1 MKKLLVLLPVIMIG
15 FYMFTGQSYQNDPV
29 KWNQD
34 PRMMKFV
41 PSGSYSAL
49 PQDNNL
55 RFSNEARIITT
66 PEGDFSVSPNF
77 RVHPNEGTQSET
89 PILRHPTNQLMMF
102 GSANAWRGGSDFSTA
117 VYVTTDGGVTWF
129 GSDTLNNGS
138 FNYGDPGPVIDKDG
152 RFYMSYITLT
162 GNLGASY
169 STDLGLTWAP
179 TVTFP
184 GSTTSSDK
192 NLSASDNS
200 PSSQYYGR
208 CYTVYTEFS
217 GTYNNRIVI
226 SYTTNGGVS
235 YSNITPVSPVP
246 SVLHHHQGC
255 DIKVN
260 HAGEVIVV
268 YANCST
274 NGQNSTEDS
283 LGYARSTDG
292 GVSWVDSRSNVSN
305 MNGIRTANLF
315 NGIRSNGF
323 PRLDIDRTGGQR
335 NGWIYAVSSEKFVA
349 PATDVSDAILH
360 RSTNNGVTWTSSRI
374 NQDAPGN
381 GKFQYV
387 PAVHVDEA
395 GAVNVIYYDTRN
407 TPTNDSAQIY
417 LSRSLNGG
425 DTWTEILVSDHKF
438 KPKGI
443 PGLAD
448 GYQGDYIGI
457 TSGNGKL
464 WPFWCEDISTT
475 YQAWTASVSIVTYP
489 LNTYNLT
496 SPTAGSRLVTYPNS
510 YIPSTFTW
518 DTSASTATYKW
529 IFGSPTVSPR
539 KITFPVSQNSLTVLS
554 GQMDSILASLGVA
567 VGDSLIGQWD
577 VWAFRNSVVNDSLKA
592 ANGPRA
598 ITLKR
603 GVPPLTAFNLIS
615 PPAGTRIVTS
625 AFDQSNVNFNWRT
638 SGPGVT
644 YKWKFGSPSISL
656 IRLTLTSNISGI
668 DSSVTVPNYTLDNM
682 LASIGLNPGD
692 SITGEWSA
700 WAYNGF
706 DSAKSAQNF
715 IITMRRELKGDVLV
729 LYDST
734 NANCRISR
742 DSVVRN
748 LSSLGVTHESYNRKG
763 VTATNSISFKG
774 YRSVLLLG
782 EGSSAM
788 SNVIKDS
795 IKSYLATGTSINKS
809 KLIMMGEDIGY
820 QLDRSTSL
828 YYDSA
833 FCRSMCGF
841 QYVADRPGPVPQRGL
856 VGVAININ
864 TADSSN
870 GPSMDV
876 IRRSSSVPAAQ
887 TVNLYKYRLFTDSM
901 NAVGRLSPNY
911 NVATFCF
918 DVEALRPAFDSPN
931 PFTVKRML
939 QGALNFVG
947 IVTGTEGESMTSII
961 PETFSL
967 SQNYPNPFN
976 PVTVIR
982 YTLTENRNVSL
993 TVFDAVGKEVAKL
1006 VNEKKEAGSYSVEF
1020 NAGNFASGVYFYQIK
1035 AGDFA
1040 ETKRMVLLK

>member
-1 MKKLLVLLPVIMIG
+1 MKKLLILLPVILAG
-15 FYMFTGQSYQNDPV
+15 FYMFTGQSYQSEPV

-34 PRMMKFV
+34 PRMMKFI
-41 PSGSYSAL
+41 PAGNYTPL

-55 RFSNEARIITT
+55 RFSNEDRIIKTT
-66 PEGDFSVSPNF
+66 EGDFIVSPNF
-77 RVHPNEGTQSET
+77 RVHPNDGEQSET
-89 PILRHPTNQLMMF
+89 PITRHPTNPLMMF
-102 GSANAWRGGSDFSTA
+102 GSANAWRGGSAFSTA

-169 STDLGLTWAP
+169 STNLGLTWAP

-184 GSTTSSDK
+184 GSTTASDK
-192 NLSASDNS
+192 NFSASDNS
-200 PSSQYYGR
+200 PSSPYYGR
-208 CYTVYTEFS
+208 CYTVYSEFS

-235 YSNITPVSPVP
+235 WSEVTPVSPPP
-246 SVLHHHQGC
+246 SILHHHQGC

-260 HAGEVIVV
+260 HLGEVIVV
-268 YANCST
+268 YANCTS

-283 LGYARSTDG
+283 LGFARSTDG
-292 GVSWVDSRSNVSN
+292 GVTWVDSRSNVSN
-305 MNGIRTANLF
+305 MNGIRTSNLF
-315 NGIRSNGF
+315 NGFRSNGF

-335 NGWIYAVSSEKFVA
+335 NGWIYAVTSEKNIA
-349 PATDVSDAILH
+349 PATDVSDAIMH
-360 RSTNNGVTWTSSRI
+360 RSSNNGATWTSSRI

-381 GKFQYV
+381 GKYQYV
-387 PAVHVDEA
+387 SAVHVDEA
-395 GAVNVIYYDTRN
+395 GGVNVIYYDTRN

-417 LSRSLNGG
+417 ISRSINGG
-425 DTWTEILVSDHKF
+425 DTWTDFLVSDHKF
-438 KPKGI
+438 KPKPI
-443 PGLAD
+443 SGLAE

-464 WPFWCEDISTT
+464 WPYWCEDASGS

-489 LNTYNLT
+489 LNSYNLT
-496 SPTAGSRLVTYPNS
+496 LPAAGSRLVSYPNS

-567 VGDSLIGQWD
+567 TGDSLVGQWD
-577 VWAFRNSVVNDSLKA
+577 VWAFRNAVINDSLKA
-592 ANGPRA
+592 SNGPRA

-603 GVPPLTAFNLIS
+603 GVPSLTAFNLIS
-615 PPAGTRIVTS
+615 PTSGTRIVTS
-625 AFDQSNVNFNWRT
+625 AFNQTNINFNWRT

-644 YKWKFGSPSISL
+644 YKWKFGSPTISL

-668 DSSVTVPNYTLDNM
+668 DSSVTVPIYTLDNM
-682 LASIGLNPGD
+682 LSTIGLNPGD

-706 DSAKSAQNF
+706 DSVKASQNF
-715 IITMRRELKGDVLV
+715 TITMRRELKGDVLV

-742 DSVVRN
+742 DSVIRN
-748 LSSLGVTHESYNRKG
+748 LNSLGVTHESYNRKG
-763 VTATNSISFKG
+763 VTATNSISLRGFK
-774 YRSVLLLG
+774 SVLLLG
-782 EGSSAM
+782 EGSSTM

-795 IKSYLATGTSINKS
+795 IKSYLAAGTSIIKS
-809 KLIMMGEDIGY
+809 KLIIMGEDIGY
-820 QLDRSTSL
+820 QLDRSTSV

-887 TVNLYKYRLFTDSM
+887 TVNLYKYRLFADSM
-901 NAVGRLSPNY
+901 NAIGRLSPTY

-947 IVTGTEGESMTSII
+947 IVTSADDENNISSV
-961 PETFSL
+961 PETYSL

-976 PVTVIR
+976 PSTKLEFGIS
-982 YTLTENRNVSL
+982 NSGFVSL
-993 TVFDAVGKEVAKL
+993 KIYDALGREVKTL
-1006 VNEKKEAGSYSVEF
+1006 VNEIKPAGKYKVEF
-1020 NAGNFASGVYFYQIK
+1020 NGNDLTSGVYFYQIK
-1035 AGDFA
+1035 AGEFI
-1040 ETKRMVLLK
+1040 ETKRMMLLK

>member
-1 MKKLLVLLPVIMIG
+1 MKKLLIFLPVILSG
-15 FYMFTGQSYQNDPV
+15 FFILTGQSYQNDPR
-29 KWNQD
+29 KWDQD
-34 PRMMKFV
+34 PRMSRII
-41 PSGSYSAL
+41 PSGEYASL

-55 RFSNEARIITT
+55 KFSTEARIIST
-66 PEGDFSVSPNF
+66 PEGDFSVSPSF
-77 RVHPNEGTQSET
+77 RVHPNDGTQSET
-89 PILRHPTNQLMMF
+89 PITRHPTNPLLMF
-102 GSANAWRGGSDFSTA
+102 ASANTWRGGSAFSTG
-117 VYVTTDGGVTWF
+117 VYVTTNGGISWF

-138 FNYGDPGPVIDKDG
+138 FSYGDPGPAIDKDG
-152 RFYMSYITLT
+152 RMYMSYITLT
-162 GNLGASY
+162 GSLGASY
-169 STDLGLTWAP
+169 STDLGITWAP
-179 TVTFP
+179 TVTLP

-192 NLSASDNS
+192 NFSATDNS
-200 PSSQYYGR
+200 PSSPFYGR

-217 GTYNNRIVI
+217 GSYNNRIVI
-226 SYTTNGGVS
+226 SYTTNGGIS
-235 YSNITPVSPVP
+235 WSNVAPVSPPP
-246 SVLHHHQGC
+246 SVLHFHQGC

-260 HAGEVIVV
+260 HSGDVIVT
-268 YANCST
+268 YANCTS

-283 LGYARSTDG
+283 LGFARSTDG
-292 GVSWVDSRSNVSN
+292 GVSWIDSRSNVDN

-335 NGWIYAVSSEKFVA
+335 NGWIYAVTSEKFVA
-349 PATDVSDAILH
+349 PATDVADVILH
-360 RSTNNGVTWTSSRI
+360 RSTDNGNTWTSGRV

-387 PAVHVDEA
+387 AAVHVDDA
-395 GAVNVIYYDTRN
+395 GGLNVIYNDTRN

-417 LSRSLNGG
+417 VSRSINGG
-425 DTWTEILVSDHKF
+425 DTWTDILISDHKF
-438 KPKGI
+438 KPKPI
-443 PGLAD
+443 SGLAE

-464 WPFWCEDISTT
+464 WPYWCEDITLT
-475 YQAWTASVSIVTYP
+475 YQAWTASVSIVSYP
-489 LNTYNLT
+489 LNTYSLT
-496 SPTAGSRLVTYPNS
+496 SPAAGSRLVSYPNS
-510 YIPSTFTW
+510 YIPTVFNW

-539 KITFPVSQNSLTVLS
+539 KITFPVNQNSLTVLS
-554 GQMDSILASLGVA
+554 GQMDSILAGLGVA
-567 VGDSLIGQWD
+567 VGDSLVGQWD
-577 VWAFRNSVVNDSLKA
+577 VWAFRNAVVNDSLKA
-592 ANGPRA
+592 SNGPRA

-603 GVPPLTAFNLIS
+603 GVPPLSGFNLIS
-615 PPAGTRIVTS
+615 PPSGTRIETS
-625 AFDQSNVNFNWRT
+625 AFDQSNITFNWRT
-638 SGPGVT
+638 SGPGVN

-668 DSSVTVPNYTLDNM
+668 DSSVTIPNYTLDNM
-682 LASIGLNPGD
+682 LSSIGLIPGD

-706 DSAKSAQNF
+706 DSVKASQNY
-715 IITMRRELKGDVLV
+715 IITMKRQIKGDVLV

-748 LSSLGVTHESYNRKG
+748 LAALGLTSETYNRKG

-774 YRSVLLLG
+774 FRSVLLLG
-782 EGSSAM
+782 EGSSTM

-795 IKSYLATGTSINKS
+795 IKSYLGYGTSINKS
-809 KLIMMGEDIGY
+809 KLIIMGEDVGY
-820 QLDRSTSL
+820 QLDRSTSV

-856 VGVAININ
+856 VGVTININ

-876 IRRSSSVPAAQ
+876 IRRSASVPPGQ
-887 TVNLYKYRLFTDSM
+887 TFNLYKYRLFADSM
-901 NAVGRLSPNY
+901 NAIGRLSPTY

-931 PFTVKRML
+931 TFTVKRML

-947 IVTGTEGESMTSII
+947 IVTSAGEENNVSSI

-976 PVTVIR
+976 PTTKLEFGISN
-982 YTLTENRNVSL
+982 LEFVSL
-993 TVFDAVGKEVAKL
+993 KVYDALGKEVKTL
-1006 VNEKKEAGSYSVEF
+1006 VNEIKPAGRYKVEFDGSSLSSGVYYYKIEAGSFV
-1020 NAGNFASGVYFYQIK
+1020 Q
-1035 AGDFA
+1035 
-1040 ETKRMVLLK
+1040 TKRMVLLK